1 MNTTITTKKIQTIS
15 LSLLIFM
22 AAMTINSSMQTSSI
36 FADDD
41 NDDELEGEVGEE
53 GEVIAKLVANG
64 DNNNNNKNVLAPAAA
79 AVKNTQTPIVPA
91 AEAQQQQPPA
101 KPAAAAPTAAEEEQQ
116 DKGMKLVLGDIVL
129 PINQKSDFSLEL
141 PFSKIVV
148 EPIK

>member
-15 LSLLIFM
+15 LSLLLLM
-22 AAMTINSSMQTSSI
+22 AAMTISMATSSI
-36 FADDD
+36 FADND
-41 NDDELEGEVGEE
+41 DDELEGEVGEE
-53 GEVIAKLVANG
+53 GEVIAKLVANNG
-64 DNNNNNKNVLAPAAA
+64 DNNDKKNNVLLAPA
-79 AVKNTQTPIVPA
+79 PIVKKTQQTIVPV
-91 AEAQQQQPPA
+91 AEAQQQQQPPV
-101 KPAAAAPTAAEEEQQ
+101 KQQPAPVEEEEQQ